1 LLNAYPTDYP
11 RLRERM
17 VAEQLEAR
25 GIRDRRVLEAMR
37 RVPRHLFVEE
47 PLAPQAYGDYPLPI
61 GEKQTISQPFIVA
74 QMTEALE
81 LTGPER
87 VLEVG
92 AGSGYQTAVLAE
104 LAARVYSVERVRA
117 LYLRARRILEQ
128 LKYFNVA
135 LRLSDGSLGWGEEAP
150 FEAII
155 VTAGAPD
162 LPEPLVKQLADG
174 GRLVIPVGDRYNQSL
189 LKVIKRGEQLKQEN
203 LGGCRFVPLV
213 GTYAWKS

>member
-1 LLNAYPTDYP
+1 MADYDYP

-17 VAEQLEAR
+17 VAEQLEGR
-25 GIRDRRVLEAMR
+25 GIKDRRVLEAMR

-47 PLAPQAYGDYPLPI
+47 ALAPQAYGDYPLPI

-81 LTGPER
+81 LKGPEK

-92 AGSGYQTAVLAE
+92 TGSGYQTAVLAE
-104 LAARVYSVERVRA
+104 LAAKVYSVERVRS
-117 LYLRARRILEQ
+117 LYHRARRILEQ
-128 LKYFNVA
+128 LKYYNVA
-135 LRLSDGSLGWGEEAP
+135 IKLGDGTLGWEDAAP

-155 VTAGAPD
+155 VTAAAPHVPD
-162 LPEPLVKQLADG
+162 PLLKQLADG
-174 GRLVIPVGDRYNQSL
+174 GRLVIPVGDRFNQEL
-189 LKVIKRGEQLKQEN
+189 MRLTRHGEELEEES

-213 GTYAWKS
+213 GSHAWKA